1 MDILY
6 KILLLWV
13 ILLFFYF
20 IGVNRTLH
28 GRLEIRIL
36 SCRIHL
42 ISHSFVT
49 QTREISFY
57 NNRAKSRN
65 LIGSQPL
72 SIRGQTHRMTN
83 RSRTK
88 PARAWNGHFFQSF
101 SLFWVF
107 FDFVYCKKQI
117 ADGFEL
123 SVLLLTHS
131 WRHKMSKTQVESRA
145 QRVISLQSFEHIM
158 TSRVCQ

>member
-72 SIRGQTHRMTN
+72 PIGLVSVTSHSPASHFRVQIGGAKARKVCGVFIAIYRM
-83 RSRTK
+83 
-88 PARAWNGHFFQSF
+88 
-101 SLFWVF
+101 
-107 FDFVYCKKQI
+107 
-117 ADGFEL
+117 
-123 SVLLLTHS
+123 
-131 WRHKMSKTQVESRA
+131 KMSWLLVNDA
-145 QRVISLQSFEHIM
+145 
-158 TSRVCQ
+158 